1 MDTARTIRVSIDP
14 TRAKTGSEE
23 AASALNRIVTAAQKS
38 SKQARVMQDAMDG
51 VGSSSSD
58 AASKGKRFTTFLDG
72 VSVKGRG
79 LAGILEQNSGLLG
92 KVGDAAN
99 DGAGKLGRFASAGRS
114 IIALGL
120 PGVIAGI
127 TVAFLA
133 AGAAGITAAAQ
144 VEKLQ
149 ANLLTMLK
157 NTTAM
162 QSAWQGL
169 ISFANK
175 TPFSLEQSVAGFTKL
190 RALGLATSE
199 AIMMSYGNTAA
210 AMGKDMSQMIEAV
223 ADAVTGE
230 FERLKEFGIKAS
242 QEGNKVKFTFQG
254 VTTTVDKNSK
264 AIQDYLVKIGQVN
277 FGGAMA
283 RQMDTLNG
291 AFANLE
297 DKFFLLM
304 ATLGDGQFGQAVK
317 GMTNAIA
324 DGIGAVT
331 PLVSGLMDIFGGL
344 LNGVWEVAKGVGNLF
359 LVQFGGADGATTAIQ
374 RLSVAASFIG
384 TYFSIAG
391 KLVGSVL
398 TFIGKTAGWLVNSMF
413 GLFGDFFK
421 WLMPSFGDAGQS
433 AGEALVGML
442 RGAEYVANQL
452 PAIFSVA
459 LAEIKTMFS
468 QTGAALA
475 KALTGDFSGFDK
487 IDLSFG
493 RTAKVTGRVMQNANK
508 IYNDRKGNRAWID
521 NAAGVTAAGSIDYA
535 ALGKDKPS
543 DKKKDNK
550 DAENRAKQQAEFWQ
564 GLEQENKLSKLNTQ
578 EREKQAKVFEYQKI
592 VGRDI
597 NAEEDKRLAT
607 LLAQTKANAFV
618 TQANEDHRQKMIDLA
633 SEQSLLDKK
642 AAGATED
649 QLSIEKAA
657 LDFAARVKKENLA
670 LDEATLATLSAQV
683 REEAKRAAEIAKQ
696 NKLLADGQSAAAK
709 YSPGYAQSLV
719 DLGFANDREALAAFY
734 NEGNNPKFTQAQYDE
749 AIKGLD
755 KAIAQAVHDSVDTM
769 RYHWGDTIA
778 QIGDEIDGKWGAAI
792 SNIGEKL
799 NDMVSATNGTF
810 SRGGILGGIAGLL
823 GKTVKN
829 GKLENNA
836 FGEAVQSGASNFT
849 DQLFGNKD
857 RSIKS
862 VFSDPLKSLSSS
874 FSTFKDAFNPAK
886 GGSFFKGIGS
896 AVGGAMQGAQ
906 MGSQIAGVG
915 KALWG
920 KFSTTGSQLGGA
932 LGSVAGPIGS
942 AVGSLLGGTIGG
954 LLKKTKYGTASIS
967 QLAGGELGVSSLKGN
982 KSGYKDNA
990 NSAARSV
997 ISGLQEIAASLGAT
1011 LTGSPSVS
1019 IGMYKKDWRVSDTGR
1034 TGKLKGKYSDVT
1046 DFGDDAEA
1054 AIAYAIQ
1061 VALQDGILTGISE
1074 FSQRVIKANGDTN
1087 AIALAQS
1094 YESILDSLAAFN
1106 NPIKSAV
1113 ESATK
1118 DIDTLAEQ
1126 MRKAGATSA
1135 ELANIEQYRSLK
1147 LKEILDDQLA
1157 DFNDTLK
1164 LLKGDASGKSP
1175 YALLQD
1181 DLKEMD
1187 KLRATLASG
1196 GTVDSATFNNLA
1208 QEIISGAGDVF
1219 GTQTKNYQDILGDL
1233 TSLTQAAI
1241 GNATNEFNNA
1251 ASGAEGTTDAVTT
1264 MDENVTAAI
1273 NTSNDYLAII
1283 ANALTGSQNV
1293 RNALTSQN
1301 GKLLNAN

>member
-51 VGSSSSD
+51 VGSSSSN

-133 AGAAGITAAAQ
+133 AGAAGISAAAQ

-157 NTTAM
+157 EPAKM
-162 QSAWQGL
+162 QSAWQAL
-169 ISFANK
+169 VSFANK
-175 TPFSLEQSVAGFTKL
+175 TPFSLDQSVAGFTKL

-230 FERLKEFGIKAS
+230 FERLKEFGIKAK
-242 QEGNKVKFTFQG
+242 QEGSKVAFTFQG
-254 VTTTVDKNSK
+254 ITTTVDKNSK

-283 RQMDTLNG
+283 RQMDTING

-297 DKFFLLM
+297 DNFFLLM

-317 GMTNAIA
+317 GMTNALA
-324 DGIGAVT
+324 DGIGTVT

-359 LVQFGGADGATTAIQ
+359 LVQFGGADGAISLIQ

-391 KLVGSVL
+391 KIVGSVL
-398 TFIGKTAGWLVNSMF
+398 TFIGQTAGWLVGSLF
-413 GLFGDFFK
+413 DLFGDFFK
-421 WLMPSFGDAGQS
+421 WLTPNFGDAGQS

-459 LAEIKTMFS
+459 LAEVKSMFA
-468 QTGAALA
+468 QTGAAIS

-487 IDLSFG
+487 IDLSFD
-493 RTAKVTGRVMQNANK
+493 RTRKVAGRVMQNSNK

-521 NAAGVTAAGSIDYA
+521 AASGITPAGNIDYA
-535 ALGKDKPS
+535 ALGKEKPNK
-543 DKKKDNK
+543 DKKKADK
-550 DAENRAKQQAEFWQ
+550 DAENRAKQQAEFWK
-564 GLEQENKLSKLNTQ
+564 GLEQEQTLSKLNTQ

-597 NAEEDKRLAT
+597 NADESKRLAT
-607 LLAQTKANAFV
+607 LLEQTKANAFV

-633 SEQSLLDKK
+633 GEQSLLDKK
-642 AAGATED
+642 MAGATEE
-649 QLSIEKAA
+649 QLAVEKAA
-657 LDFAARVKKENLA
+657 LDFAARVKKENLVI
-670 LDEATLATLSAQV
+670 DEATLATLTGQV
-683 REEAKRAAEIAKQ
+683 REEAKRSAEIAKQ
-696 NKLLADGQSAAAK
+696 NKLLADGASAAAK
-709 YSPGYAQSLV
+709 YSPGYAKAQQAKEFA
-719 DLGFANDREALAAFY
+719 DQRAGLGALY
-734 NEGNNPKFTQAQYDE
+734 NGGNNPNFSKAQYDE

-755 KAIAQAVHDSVDTM
+755 RAIGDAALESKFRMADA
-769 RYHWGDTIA
+769 WGATIDDLGD
-778 QIGDEIDGKWGAAI
+778 QIGGTFGKAFSKVGRLVQNLVAGAAGNAANAGPLGQI
-792 SNIGEKL
+792 ASLLGNDAKDGFKEASKGLL
-799 NDMVSATNGTF
+799 ND
-810 SRGGILGGIAGLL
+810 LGG
-823 GKTVKN
+823 
-829 GKLENNA
+829 
-836 FGEAVQSGASNFT
+836 
-849 DQLFGNKD
+849 LFGNPN
-857 RSIKS
+857 
-862 VFSDPLKSLSSS
+862 SD
-874 FSTFKDAFNPAK
+874 FA
-886 GGSFFKGIGS
+886 KGIGR
-896 AVGGAMQGAQ
+896 AL
-906 MGSQIAGVG
+906 G
-915 KALWG
+915 KASAGMQAGSMVGSGLKALG
-920 KFSTTGSQLGGA
+920 IKSSGTGASLGGA
-932 LGSVAGPIGS
+932 
-942 AVGSLLGGTIGG
+942 IGG
-954 LLKKTKYGTASIS
+954 LTGIPGMSLVGGLVGGVLGGMFKKAKYGTASIA
-967 QLAGGELGVSSLKGN
+967 QLAGGELGVSSLNGN
-982 KSGYKDNA
+982 KSAYKDNA
-990 NSAARSV
+990 NSAAGSV

-1054 AIAYAIQ
+1054 AVAYAIQ
-1061 VALQDGILTGISE
+1061 VALQDGVLSGISE
-1074 FSQRVIKANGDTN
+1074 FSQRVIKASGDTN

-1106 NPIKSAV
+1106 NPIKAAV

-1126 MRKAGATSA
+1126 MKKAGATSA

-1164 LLKGDASGKSP
+1164 LLKGDASGKSA

-1196 GTVDSATFNNLA
+1196 GSVDSATFNNLA
-1208 QEIISGAGDVF
+1208 QEIIGGAGDVF
-1219 GTQTKNYQDILGDL
+1219 GTQTKQYQDILGDL
-1233 TSLTQAAI
+1233 TALTQAAI

-1264 MDENVTAAI
+1264 MDENVTSAI
-1273 NTSNDYLAII
+1273 NTANEWLAQIH
-1283 ANALTGSQNV
+1283 AALTT
-1293 RNALTSQN
+1293 RNTVVGTLTSQN

>member
-1 MDTARTIRVSIDP
+1 METARTIRVSIDP
-14 TRAKTGSEE
+14 TRAKSGSEE
-23 AASALNRIVTAAQKS
+23 VGSALNNIVTAGQKTT
-38 SKQARVMQDAMDG
+38 KQARITQAAMDG
-51 VGSSSSD
+51 VGNSSSV
-58 AASKGKRFTTFLDG
+58 AAGKGKKFTTFLDG

-92 KVGDAAN
+92 KVGNAAN
-99 DGAGKLGRFASAGRS
+99 DGAGKLGKFASAGRS

-133 AGAAGITAAAQ
+133 AGAAGIAAAAQ

-157 NTTAM
+157 EPAKM

-169 ISFANK
+169 VSFANK
-175 TPFSLEQSVAGFTKL
+175 TPFSLDQSVAGFTKL

-223 ADAVTGE
+223 ADAMTGE

-264 AIQDYLVKIGQVN
+264 AIQDYLVKIGEVN

-317 GMTNAIA
+317 GMTNALA

-359 LVQFGGADGATTAIQ
+359 LVEFGGADGATTAIQ

-391 KLVGSVL
+391 KIVGSIL
-398 TFIGKTAGWLVNSMF
+398 SFIGKTAGWLVNSLF
-413 GLFGDFFK
+413 GLFGDFFA
-421 WLMPSFGDAGQS
+421 WLTPNFGDAGQS

-475 KALTGDFSGFDK
+475 KALTGDFTGFDK

-493 RTAKVTGRVMQNANK
+493 RTAKVTGRVMQNANR

-521 NAAGVTAAGSIDYA
+521 NAAGITATGNIDYA
-535 ALGKDKPS
+535 ALGKDKPGG
-543 DKKKDNK
+543 DKKDK

-597 NAEEDKRLAT
+597 NADEDKRLST
-607 LLAQTKANAFV
+607 LLAQTKANAFA
-618 TQANEDHRQKMIDLA
+618 TKANEDHRAKMIDLA
-633 SEQSLLDKK
+633 SEQSLLDMKR
-642 AAGATED
+642 AGATED
-649 QLSIEKAA
+649 QLAIEKAA
-657 LDFAARVKKENLA
+657 LDFATTVKKENLA
-670 LDEATLATLSAQV
+670 IDEVTLATLTGQV
-683 REEAKRAAEIAKQ
+683 REEAKRSAEIAKQ
-696 NKLLADGQSAAAK
+696 NKLLSDGQSAAEK
-709 YSPGYAQSLV
+709 YSPGYAKAMA
-719 DLGFANDREALAAFY
+719 DLGFANERDALTALY
-734 NEGNNPKFTQAQYDE
+734 DGGKNPKFSKAQYDE
-749 AIKGLD
+749 AIDRLN
-755 KAIAQAVHDSVDTM
+755 KAIAQVAKDSTNTM

-792 SNIGEKL
+792 SNLGEKL
-799 NDMVSATNGTF
+799 SDMVSAANGEF

-823 GKTVKN
+823 GKSMKN

-836 FGEAVQSGASNFT
+836 FGEAVQDGASSFT
-849 DQLFGNKD
+849 DHLFGNKSG
-857 RSIKS
+857 SIKS
-862 VFSDPLKSLSSS
+862 VFSDPLKNLSSS
-874 FSTFKDAFNPAK
+874 FTSFKDAFNPAK
-886 GGSFFKGIGS
+886 GGSFFKGIGN

-915 KALWG
+915 KAIWG

-932 LGSVAGPIGS
+932 LGSIGGPLGS

-967 QLAGGELGVSSLKGN
+967 QLAGGELGVGSLKGN
-982 KSGYKDNA
+982 SSTTKDNA
-990 NSAARSV
+990 SGAAGSV

-1074 FSQRVIKANGDTN
+1074 FSQRVIKASGDTN

-1106 NPIKSAV
+1106 NPIKAAV

-1118 DIDTLAEQ
+1118 DIDTLADQ

-1135 ELANIEQYRSLK
+1135 ELANVEKYRSLK
-1147 LKEILDDQLA
+1147 LKEILDNQLS

-1175 YALLQD
+1175 YALLQE
-1181 DLKEMD
+1181 DLAAMD
-1187 KLRATLASG
+1187 KMRQTLASG
-1196 GTVDSATFNNLA
+1196 GTVDSAAFNNLA
-1208 QEIISGAGDVF
+1208 QEIISGAGNVF
-1219 GTQTKNYQDILGDL
+1219 GTQTKGYQDILGDL

-1251 ASGAEGTTDAVTT
+1251 ATGAEGTTDAVST
-1264 MDENVTAAI
+1264 MDENVTSAI
-1273 NTSNDYLAII
+1273 NTSNDWLAQIHS
-1283 ANALTGSQNV
+1283 ALTNNKNNIVG
-1293 RNALTSQN
+1293 ALTSQN